1 MELYVVGGWVR
12 DSLLKKE
19 GYDID
24 PQDRDWVVVGSTP
37 EEMVAHGFLP
47 VGKGFPVFLHPKTHE
62 EYALARTERKIS
74 HGYKGF
80 DFYTGKNVTLEEDLL
95 RRDLTINAIAYDK
108 SHAFV
113 DPYNG
118 IEDLHKK
125 ILRHVSPAF
134 REDPVRLL
142 RLARFSARFPD
153 FQIASETL
161 LFSQEIVAS
170 GEADALVPERVF
182 QELTRALGEKKP
194 SRFFDVLKESGY
206 LPRVFPT
213 WRIPNEMGPLLDKP
227 LPADIRFGLSF
238 AFVPAPEV
246 KEICLRLR
254 ASAEFQEIAYLS
266 ALFRDIVARAQWHS
280 ELILDSLIR
289 MDALR
294 RPERFSKIMQVIQLA
309 RPEVCSSLWL
319 AFGSSISHIDNRAL
333 MKSLRNPS
341 EMPTAL
347 KKKRMDVIQEVMDKG
362 IKEILQSPSEPG

>member
-12 DSLLKKE
+12 DTLLKNE

-62 EYALARTERKIS
+62 EYALARTERKNS

-80 DFYTGKNVTLEEDLL
+80 DFYTGKSVTLEEDLL

-108 SHAFV
+108 CHAFV

-153 FQIASETL
+153 FQIAPETL
-161 LFSQEIVAS
+161 RFSKEIVAS

-194 SRFFDVLKESGY
+194 SRFFEVLKESSY
-206 LPRVFPT
+206 LPRVFPK
-213 WRIPNEMGPLLDKP
+213 WCIPDQVVPLLDQP
-227 LPADIRFGLSF
+227 LSADLRFGLSF
-238 AFVPAPEV
+238 SFVPASDV
-246 KEICLRLR
+246 KAICLRLR
-254 ASAEFQEIAYLS
+254 ASAEFQDIAYLS
-266 ALFRDIVARAQWHS
+266 ALFRDVVVQAQWNP

-294 RPERFSKIMQVIQLA
+294 RPDRFSKVMQVIQME

-319 AFGSSISHIDNRAL
+319 TFGPAISNIDNRAL

-347 KKKRMDVIQEVMDKG
+347 KKKRMDVIQEVLD
-362 IKEILQSPSEPG
+362 KEITETLQSPSKQG

>member
-12 DSLLKKE
+12 DTLLKNE

-37 EEMVAHGFLP
+37 EEMVSKGFIP

-95 RRDLTINAIAYDK
+95 RRDLTINAIACDK
-108 SHAFV
+108 NHSFI

-142 RLARFSARFPD
+142 RLARFAARFPD
-153 FQIASETL
+153 FQIAPETL
-161 LFSQEIVAS
+161 CFSQEIVSS
-170 GEADALVPERVF
+170 GEADALVPERIF

-194 SRFFDVLKESGY
+194 SRFFEVLKESGY
-206 LPRVFPT
+206 LSRVFPNWHVPSEVT
-213 WRIPNEMGPLLDKP
+213 QILDEP

-246 KEICLRLR
+246 KAICLQLR
-254 ASAEFQEIAYLS
+254 TSAEFQEIAYLS
-266 ALFRDIVARAQWHS
+266 ALFRDSVVQAQWQS
-280 ELILDSLIR
+280 DLILETLTR
-289 MDALR
+289 LDALR
-294 RPERFSKIMQVIQLA
+294 RPERFTKIIQVLQRE
-309 RPEVCSSLWL
+309 RPEVCSRRWLSL
-319 AFGSSISHIDNRAL
+319 SSAISHIDNWAL
-333 MKSLRNPS
+333 MRTLHHPS
-341 EMPTAL
+341 EMQEAL
-347 KKKRMDVIQEVMDKG
+347 KKKRLEVIQEVLDSG
-362 IKEILQSPSEPG
+362 IKEISQLPSEQG